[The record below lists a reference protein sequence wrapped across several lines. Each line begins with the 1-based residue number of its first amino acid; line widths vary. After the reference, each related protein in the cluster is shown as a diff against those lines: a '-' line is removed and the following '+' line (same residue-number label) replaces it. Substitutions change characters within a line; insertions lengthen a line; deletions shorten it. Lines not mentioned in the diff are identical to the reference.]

1 MPERARR
8 YPGLLVRVVVAL
20 TVALVV
26 GGIGQFSGLAQE
38 DGGAFDPAGFDL
50 GLELVVDGLDQPLY
64 ATSASDSDERGRL
77 FIVEKPGRIQVL
89 QDGALTPD
97 PFLDITD
104 RVGSDGSEQG
114 LLSVAFHPGYAA
126 NGAFYVNYT
135 DRDGDTVVSRF
146 TVSADNPDRADPAS
160 EAVLLNV
167 DQPYPNHN
175 GGLVLF
181 GPDGAFYIGLGDGGS
196 GGDPEGNA
204 QNLGTLLGSVLRLE
218 VDPAAPADGALY
230 ANPDDNPF
238 LTTEGAL
245 PEIWAYGQRNPWRFS
260 FDRETG
266 DFYLADVGQNA
277 YEEVHF
283 RPAAELG
290 GENYGWPI
298 TEGLHCFPESVECS
312 TEGLIAPVAEYSR
325 DSGCSITGGYVYRGA
340 NVPAL
345 TGVYLFADYCSG
357 LLWGL
362 GRDVSGTRLLSNPIQ
377 TGLNISSFGE
387 DAAGEVYVID
397 LNGGVY
403 RIEAAL

>member
-1 MPERARR
+1 MSSRKRR
-8 YPGLLVRVVVAL
+8 HRGPLP
-20 TVALVV
+20 LVV
-26 GGIGQFSGLAQE
+26 FPLAIALLAASVVQLGVRAQV
-38 DGGAFDPAGFDL
+38 DGSAFDPASFAL

-64 ATSASDSDERGRL
+64 ATSAAASDSRL
-77 FIVEKPGRIQVL
+77 FIVEKAGRIQVL
-89 QDGALTPD
+89 QDGALAPE

-114 LLSVAFHPGYAA
+114 LLSVAFHPEYAA
-126 NGAFYVNYT
+126 NGAFYVDYT
-135 DRDGDTVVSRF
+135 DLDGDTVVSRF
-146 TVSADNPDRADPAS
+146 TVSPGHPDRADPAS
-160 EAVLLNV
+160 EAVLLGV

-196 GGDPEGNA
+196 GGDPEGHA
-204 QNLGTLLGSVLRLE
+204 QNLETLLGSVLRLE
-218 VDPAAPADGALY
+218 VDPTAPGDGALY
-230 ANPDDNPF
+230 SIPADNPF
-238 LTTEGAL
+238 LTTAGAL
-245 PEIWAYGQRNPWRFS
+245 PEIWAYGLRNPWRFS

-266 DFYLADVGQNA
+266 DFYLADVGQNV
-277 YEEVHF
+277 YEEVNF
-283 RPAAELG
+283 RSAEELG
-290 GENYGWPI
+290 GENYGWPMR
-298 TEGLHCFPESVECS
+298 EGLHCFPAADECATANLVE
-312 TEGLIAPVAEYSR
+312 PVAEYSH
-325 DSGCSITGGYVYRGA
+325 DTGGCSVTGGYVYRSA

-362 GRDVSGTRLLSNPIQ
+362 GRDDSGAWRLANPIE

-387 DAAGEVYVID
+387 DAVGEVYVLD